1 MSENEKDRLTVRVKP
16 EIREEIKRHLERGD
30 SRSMNQF
37 LNEAVRHYLD
47 YLDMKRAGTL
57 LPREIMAAID
67 GRLGAFERNMS
78 RALFKVSTEVDM
90 TNALI
95 ADLRQLSQDE
105 LDDLRAGS
113 VKNVRAL
120 NGITSLDKYMRDRE
134 LRELGADEWLD

>member
-1 MSENEKDRLTVRVKP
+1 MSENEKDRLTMRVEP
-16 EIREEIKRHLERGD
+16 EVREEIERHIEKGD

-47 YLDMKRAGTL
+47 YLDLGRAGAL
-57 LPREIMAAID
+57 LPREIMAVID
-67 GRLGAFERNMS
+67 GRLSDFERNMS
-78 RALFKVSTEVDM
+78 RALFKVSAEVDM

-105 LDDLRAGS
+105 LDDLRASS

-120 NGITSLDKYMRDRE
+120 NGMTSLDKYMRDRE
-134 LRELGADEWLD
+134 LRELGASEWLD

>member
-1 MSENEKDRLTVRVKP
+1 MGENEKDRLTVRVKP
-16 EIREEIKRHLERGD
+16 EVREEIERHLEKGD

-37 LNEAVRHYLD
+37 LNDAVRHYLD
-47 YLDMKRAGTL
+47 YLDLKRAGSL
-57 LPREIMAAID
+57 LPREIAAVID

-95 ADLRQLSQDE
+95 AALGQLSEDE
-105 LDDLRAGS
+105 LDDLRTSS

-134 LRELGADEWLD
+134 LRELGAGEWLD